1 MATATAVSAK
11 DTPTGHIF
19 KVEATVDLASIAAAA
34 SEVVTATVPG
44 VVVGDV
50 VVANPRSGINAGLV
64 IGQARVS
71 AANTV
76 VFTVSNIT
84 AGALDAGSTIFDIAI
99 IRGSTMALR

>member
-11 DTPTGHIF
+11 DTPAGHHF
-19 KVEATVDLASIAAAA
+19 SVQATADLAAIAAAG

-44 VVVGDV
+44 ATVGDV
-50 VVANPRSGINAGLV
+50 VVVNPRDGLNAGLV

-84 AGALDAGSTIFDIAI
+84 AGALDAASMVFYISIL
-99 IRGSTMALR
+99 RGSTMALR

>member
-1 MATATAVSAK
+1 MATATAVAAQ
-11 DTPTGHIF
+11 DRPAGHNF
-19 KVEATVDLASIAAAA
+19 NVQATVDLASIAAAG
-34 SEVVTATVPG
+34 SEVVTVTVPG

-50 VVANPRSGINAGLV
+50 PIPCPRDGLNAGLV

-84 AGALDAGSTIFDIAI
+84 AGALDAASQIFDIGI
-99 IRGSTMALR
+99 LRGSTMALR

>member
-1 MATATAVSAK
+1 MATATAVAAQ
-11 DTPTGHIF
+11 DRPAGHHF
-19 KVEATVDLASIAAAA
+19 AVTLVADLASIAAAA

-44 VVVGDV
+44 ATVGDSVVV
-50 VVANPRSGINAGLV
+50 NPRDGLNAGLI

-84 AGALDAGSTIFDIAI
+84 AGALDAASQIFDIGI
-99 IRGSTMALR
+99 LRGSTMALR